1 VFDSDPS
8 AFEPRR
14 HDGQDVSLHGLDH
27 RSIGRPPIQR
37 YLEGDGI
44 RIEWPWTSHGRARK
58 VLSRSGARRRYV
70 VPCFRSVSREAHCEA
85 EEERDAAILLDACA
99 GIQFQ
104 EQPAK
109 LVFTLAGER
118 YEHWPDL
125 LVVSDGRREFWEC
138 KDERSRQDLFIRHR
152 TARLQELLAPLRY
165 GYRVVSTNELNQGS
179 YLANAILMRRR
190 HALPIPPE
198 VRGKI
203 RTWLAALPP
212 TQAQV
217 LGAFLPSDPFGLL
230 CCLLYAGAVRGQ
242 LREPISLE
250 MTIRPSLAEE
260 DVPWVW
266 EVLEKIS

>member
-1 VFDSDPS
+1 MFDSDAS
-8 AFEPRR
+8 AFEPHRNG
-14 HDGQDVSLHGLDH
+14 GQGAPLPSLDH
-27 RSIGRPPIQR
+27 RSIGRPPTQR
-37 YLEGDGI
+37 CLEGDGI

-58 VLSRSGARRRYV
+58 ILSRSGARRRYV
-70 VPCFRSVSREAHCEA
+70 VPCFRGGSREAHCEA
-85 EEERDAAILLDACA
+85 GEERDAAILLDACS

-109 LVFTLAGER
+109 LVFDLAGER

-125 LVVSDGRREFWEC
+125 LVVSGDRREFWEC
-138 KDERSRQDLFIRHR
+138 KDEGSRQDLFIRHR
-152 TARLQELLAPLRY
+152 TARLQEVLAPLRY
-165 GYRVVSTNELNQGS
+165 GYRLVSTSELNQGS
-179 YLANAILMRRR
+179 YLTNAVLMRRR
-190 HALPIPPE
+190 HALSISPE

-203 RTWLAALPP
+203 RTWVAAFPP

-250 MTIRPSLAEE
+250 MTIRPSRAEE

-266 EVLEKIS
+266 EVLEKTS

>member
-1 VFDSDPS
+1 M
-8 AFEPRR
+8 
-14 HDGQDVSLHGLDH
+14 
-27 RSIGRPPIQR
+27 
-37 YLEGDGI
+37 
-44 RIEWPWTSHGRARK
+44 
-58 VLSRSGARRRYV
+58 LSRSGARRRYV
-70 VPCFRSVSREAHCEA
+70 VSCFREIDREAHCEA
-85 EEERDAAILLDACA
+85 EEERDAAILLDASA

-109 LVFTLAGER
+109 LVFNLGGET

-138 KDERSRQDLFIRHR
+138 KDERGRQDLFVRHR
-152 TARLQELLAPLRY
+152 TSRLKELLGPLRY

-179 YLANAILMRRR
+179 YLANAILIRRR
-190 HALPIPPE
+190 HNLSIPTE
-198 VRGKI
+198 VQGRI
-203 RTWLAALPP
+203 RTWMVDFPP

-230 CCLLYAGAVRGQ
+230 CFLLYAGAIRGQ

-250 MTIRPSLAEE
+250 MTIRPTRAEE

-266 EVLEKIS
+266 GLLEKIN